1 MILIILI
8 PYRFNFAKSV
18 IDYRSIVQQ
27 PKSSKETINSTNNS
41 MVAGSEHVL
50 LSFGG
55 QKKNKSGVTVIK
67 KNQMN
72 GVNDLTF
79 GHGISS
85 DRRLWKVA
93 AGV

>member
-1 MILIILI
+1 M
-8 PYRFNFAKSV
+8 

-27 PKSSKETINSTNNS
+27 PKSSKETINSTSNS

-50 LSFGG
+50 LSFSGLRE
-55 QKKNKSGVTVIK
+55 KKNKSGVTVIK

-85 DRRLWKVA
+85 DRRLWKA
-93 AGV
+93 ATGV

>member
-1 MILIILI
+1 M
-8 PYRFNFAKSV
+8 

-27 PKSSKETINSTNNS
+27 PKSSKETINSTSNS

-50 LSFGG
+50 LSFG
-55 QKKNKSGVTVIK
+55 NKSGVTVIK

-85 DRRLWKVA
+85 DRRLWKA
-93 AGV
+93 ATGV